1 MFIYRIVAFF
11 GIIGVSTVALASGQ
25 MQELLQ
31 SMHNPANIATASQ
44 QLKDLATSSPAAKEE
59 LATALSTRLKDTSD
73 IGLWR
78 AEVQLAGDLTLSEL
92 APALASSLDVDTR
105 QVAHDMGGMAARMSL
120 NSDTAAKSL
129 VQMGT
134 PAIPALAN
142 ELNNG
147 NRTGRYRA
155 ANALNHIG
163 GPQVAVVF
171 RERYATE
178 PDPGLKKLLHRHLL
192 QLAPDNQ

>member
-1 MFIYRIVAFF
+1 MFISRMLAFS
-11 GIIGVSTVALASGQ
+11 GIIGISTVALASGQ
-25 MQELLQ
+25 VQELLQ
-31 SMHNPANIATASQ
+31 SMHDPANVATASQ

-73 IGLWR
+73 IALWR
-78 AEVQLAGDLTLSEL
+78 AEVHLAGDLTLL
-92 APALASSLDVDTR
+92 GVAPALASSLDVDTR
-105 QVAHDMGGMAARMSL
+105 QFAHDMGGMTARMSL
-120 NSDTAAKSL
+120 DSDPAAKSL

-134 PAIPALAN
+134 RAIPALAN

-163 GPQVAVVF
+163 GPQVVVVF

-178 PDPGLKKLLHRHLL
+178 PDPGLKELLHRHLL